1 VTPFLIVGFAAFVIT
16 FVTTPIVIW
25 GARKLGAIDY
35 PSDRKVHATPTP
47 TLGGIALFLAVI
59 GALGLASFM
68 ADFDGVF
75 RQSSYVLG
83 IVVGAVVIFALGA
96 VDDLRD
102 LPAPVKLAGQVFASG
117 ILFLAGVKM
126 QFVLVPGG
134 NTVIFLGDDVSVLV
148 TVIWLVA
155 MINAVNLIDGLDGL
169 AAGIVAIAASA
180 FFVYTFQVSLSGGI
194 PIASAAPAPLI
205 AISLV
210 GATLGFL
217 RYNFHPAKIFMGDS
231 GSMMLGLVLG
241 GATIVGTSTLKA
253 PLAITPSAATT
264 FVAYFPLVIPLMVL
278 AIPVLDAAFA
288 VVRRARRGRSV
299 FHADKEHLHHRL
311 MDLGHGHRKAVVA
324 MYLWS
329 ALAAG
334 AGLAFAFLDRSDI
347 VFALPVAVGAIVL
360 YTLFPVLTKAAQS
373 RLRP

>member
-1 VTPFLIVGFAAFVIT
+1 VTPYLIVGFAAFVIT
-16 FVTTPIVIW
+16 YVTTPLVIW
-25 GARKLGAIDY
+25 GAKKLGAIDH
-35 PSDRKVHATPTP
+35 PNDRKVHATPTP
-47 TLGGIALFLAVI
+47 TLGGIAIFLAVI

-68 ADFDGVF
+68 SDFDGVF

-83 IVVGAVVIFALGA
+83 VVAGAVVIFALGA

-126 QFVLVPGG
+126 QFVIVPGG
-134 NTVIFLGDDVSVLV
+134 NTLITFGDDVSVLV
-148 TVIWLVA
+148 TVIWLVV

-169 AAGIVAIAASA
+169 AAGIVAIAAAA
-180 FFVYTFQVSLSGGI
+180 FFVYTYQVSASGGL

-205 AISLV
+205 AITLV
-210 GATLGFL
+210 GATLAFL

-241 GATIVGTSTLKA
+241 GATILGTSTFTS
-253 PLAITPSAATT
+253 PIAITDSNAAT
-264 FVAYFPLVIPLMVL
+264 FVAYFPLIIPLLVL

-288 VVRRARRGRSV
+288 IVRRARRRRSV
-299 FHADKEHLHHRL
+299 FHADKEHIHHRL

-334 AGLAFAFLDRSDI
+334 AGLAFTFLDRAEI
-347 VFALPVAVGAIVL
+347 VFALPIAVGAIVL
-360 YTLFPVLTKAAQS
+360 YTLFPILTKAAQN
-373 RLRP
+373 RLHP